1 MRAVGF
7 VCVFV
12 SMSVFGAPHCR
23 RSVAF
28 VDSSLLSVSSGP
40 DVSQVV
46 LPGEDLS
53 AENLLSMLDAALF
66 VGARVSKGK
75 AAKFQHMRTTLHANF
90 RWLLAS
96 KSFDAFD
103 EGAWQNPLVS
113 LIQSCDYVPVIDAVI
128 VYVSQL
134 IIYLRATAEG
144 SKDGASAA
152 CEVLLQD
159 AVITSDL
166 MRDSSAGYS
175 IENILELRTRKSKK
189 RGCGISG
196 PRECFL
202 LGRNVGIGFFI

>member
-1 MRAVGF
+1 MMRAVGF

-12 SMSVFGAPHCR
+12 SMSVLGAPHCR

-134 IIYLRATAEG
+134 IIYQGALAGG
-144 SKDGASAA
+144 SKESAA
-152 CEVLLQD
+152 CETLLQD
-159 AVITSDL
+159 AVITSGL